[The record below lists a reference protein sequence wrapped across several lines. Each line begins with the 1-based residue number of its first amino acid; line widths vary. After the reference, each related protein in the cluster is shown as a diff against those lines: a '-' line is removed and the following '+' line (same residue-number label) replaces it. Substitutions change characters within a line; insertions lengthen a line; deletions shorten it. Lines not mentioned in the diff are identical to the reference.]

1 MKVFEYIP
9 EGMKDCKVRAW
20 LHSYEGSEI
29 AKRIRPAVVICP
41 GGAYR
46 MVSEREAEPVAKLF
60 FAAGYH
66 TFILNYSVLEKAKD
80 FQPLCQLAAAVADI
94 RKNAEEWSVDCEK
107 IAVCGFSAGGHLAAS
122 LGTLF
127 NEEKFLKVFG
137 RTDNIRPDAMILG
150 YPVIT
155 SDEYTHVESLENVS
169 GSKKGSDAYFWFGLD
184 QHVDAHTPPTFMW
197 HTAEDAT
204 VPVENSLKMSAAL
217 SAAGIPFELHVLPKG
232 AHGMSVCTKEVGE
245 NTKTSIYNARWTKWC
260 IEWLNAQFEWE
271 S

>member
-94 RKNAEEWSVDCEK
+94 RKNAEEWTVDCEK
-107 IAVCGFSAGGHLAAS
+107 IAVCGVYS
-122 LGTLF
+122 
-127 NEEKFLKVFG
+127 
-137 RTDNIRPDAMILG
+137 
-150 YPVIT
+150 
-155 SDEYTHVESLENVS
+155 S
-169 GSKKGSDAYFWFGLD
+169 GSISGYL
-184 QHVDAHTPPTFMW
+184 V
-197 HTAEDAT
+197 
-204 VPVENSLKMSAAL
+204 
-217 SAAGIPFELHVLPKG
+217 
-232 AHGMSVCTKEVGE
+232 
-245 NTKTSIYNARWTKWC
+245 
-260 IEWLNAQFEWE
+260 
-271 S
+271 

>member
-1 MKVFEYIP
+1 M
-9 EGMKDCKVRAW
+9 
-20 LHSYEGSEI
+20 
-29 AKRIRPAVVICP
+29 
-41 GGAYR
+41 
-46 MVSEREAEPVAKLF
+46 
-60 FAAGYH
+60 
-66 TFILNYSVLEKAKD
+66 
-80 FQPLCQLAAAVADI
+80 
-94 RKNAEEWSVDCEK
+94 
-107 IAVCGFSAGGHLAAS
+107 
-122 LGTLF
+122 GTLF

-184 QHVDAHTPPTFMW
+184 QHVDAYTPPTFMW